1 MPRRPFEILF
11 LCSGNSARSIMA
23 EAILNQAGR
32 GRFHA
37 HSAGSR
43 PVGTVNPHAA
53 TLLGNLGLRVE
64 GLRSKSLDEFTG
76 PDAPEFDF
84 IITVCDTMAGE
95 ACPALPG
102 TPTRTHWSIPDPVT
116 AAGSEAEIA
125 VVFAET
131 YRMLKNRID
140 ILISLPADKLTGLAM
155 KQHLE
160 GSTAA

>member
-1 MPRRPFEILF
+1 MPRPFEILF

-37 HSAGSR
+37 HSAGSQ
-43 PVGTVNPHAA
+43 PAGSVNPHAA
-53 TLLGNLGLRVE
+53 TLLGNLGLRVD

-76 PDAPEFDF
+76 PGTPEFDF

-95 ACPALPG
+95 ACPVLPG
-102 TPTRTHWSIPDPVT
+102 TPTRTHWSVPDPVT
-116 AAGSEAEIA
+116 ATGSEAEIA

-140 ILISLPADKLTGLAM
+140 ILISLPANKLTGLAM

>member
-116 AAGSEAEIA
+116 ATGSEAEIA

-131 YRMLKNRID
+131 CRM
-140 ILISLPADKLTGLAM
+140 
-155 KQHLE
+155 
-160 GSTAA
+160 

>member
-43 PVGTVNPHAA
+43 PVGKVNPHAA
-53 TLLGNLGLRVE
+53 TLLGNLGLRIE

-116 AAGSEAEIA
+116 ATGSEAEIA

-140 ILISLPADKLTGLAM
+140 ILISLPANKLTGLAM

-160 GSTAA
+160 GSNAA

>member
-1 MPRRPFEILF
+1 MTRPPFEILF

-37 HSAGSR
+37 HSAGSN
-43 PVGTVNPHAA
+43 PVGTINPHAA
-53 TLLGNLGLRVE
+53 ALLRNLGVAVE
-64 GLRSKSLDEFTG
+64 NLRSKSWHEFTG

-102 TPTRTHWSIPDPVT
+102 MPMRTHWSIPDPVT
-116 AAGSEAEIA
+116 ATGSEAEIA
-125 VVFAET
+125 VIFAET

-140 ILISLPADKLTGLAM
+140 ILVNLPPDKLGGLAM
-155 KQHLE
+155 KRHLE
-160 GSTAA
+160 SAGAA

>member
-1 MPRRPFEILF
+1 MTRRPFEVLF
-11 LCSGNSARSIMA
+11 LCASNSARSIMA

-37 HSAGSR
+37 HSAGAQ
-43 PVGTVNPHAA
+43 PAGTINPHAA
-53 TLLGNLGLRVE
+53 TLLRNLGLPVE
-64 GLRSKSLDEFTG
+64 ALRPKSWEEFTG
-76 PDAPEFDF
+76 PQAPDFDF
-84 IITVCDTMAGE
+84 IITVCDTMEGE

-102 TPTRTHWSIPDPVT
+102 TPMRTHWSIPDPV
-116 AAGSEAEIA
+116 AATGSDAEIA

-140 ILISLPADKLTGLAM
+140 ILTALPVDKLGGLAM

-160 GSTAA
+160 RVGSA

>member
-1 MPRRPFEILF
+1 MTRRPFEILF

-23 EAILNQAGR
+23 EAILNHAGR

-37 HSAGSR
+37 HSAGSQ
-43 PVGTVNPHAA
+43 PAGAVNPQAA
-53 TLLGNLGLRVE
+53 TLLRNLGLPVDQ
-64 GLRSKSLDEFTG
+64 LRSKSLDEFTG

-84 IITVCDTMAGE
+84 IITVCDTIAGE

-102 TPTRTHWSIPDPVT
+102 TPMRTHWSIPDPVT
-116 AAGSEAEIA
+116 ATGSEAEIA

-140 ILISLPADKLTGLAM
+140 ILISLPPDKLTGLAM

-160 GSTAA
+160 GGA

>member
-1 MPRRPFEILF
+1 MTQRPFEILF
-11 LCSGNSARSIMA
+11 LCFGNSARSIMA
-23 EAILNQAGR
+23 EAILNHTGR

-37 HSAGSR
+37 HSAGAQ

-53 TLLGNLGLRVE
+53 TLLRNLGVAVD

-76 PDAPEFDF
+76 PEAPEFDF

-95 ACPALPG
+95 SCPALPG
-102 TPTRTHWSIPDPVT
+102 TPMRTHWSIPDPAT
-116 AAGSEAEIA
+116 ATGSEAEVA

-140 ILISLPADKLTGLAM
+140 ILISLPMDKLTGLAM

-160 GSTAA
+160 DAGAA